1 MGDIDSMS
9 STILHEIK
17 DKKALKK
24 KGIEGR
30 RRVIDKFTYEI
41 DANHFLR
48 IYNRL

>member
-17 DKKALKK
+17 NKKILDS

-30 RRVIDKFTYEI
+30 KRVIEKFTYEI
-41 DANHFLR
+41 DANSFLR